1 MRERVDQVTLTV
13 IHNYLTSTCREMGL
27 AMMRTAYSPIF
38 NESLDF
44 SCVIFN
50 RAGRLIGQA
59 EFCPSQIGT
68 IKGTVEIL
76 LEELGMDA
84 FSPGDVLLTNDPY
97 RGCGHV
103 PEFTVLKG
111 VFDSEGNLLFYVA
124 NCAHMAEPGAKSPG
138 GLAGDATDIYQEG
151 LILPPVWLQ
160 REGKDVQDIW
170 EIIFA
175 NHRTPEVTNG
185 DLHAMVGSLDIA
197 ERRLNELLTRYG
209 SDQVDLASDELLAI
223 SERRMRAEI
232 QAIPDGVYTFEDV
245 IEDDGIEERPL
256 PIRVT
261 VTVSGEDFKADFTG
275 SAPQARG
282 PMNANYSVT
291 ASAVYNALLHLTDS
305 TIPRNDGCYRPI
317 QIVAPEGTLLNCRHP
332 AALVGGN
339 TEISPRITDIIFGAL
354 SEALPDRVPAS
365 LGGTSCCF
373 LFGGQHPGGE
383 PYAHFHFEGVGWG
396 ARNEQDGNNTV
407 VVINGNCRNTPVEIF
422 ETRYPFI
429 TECYR
434 LLTDSGGPGKWRG
447 GLGGERILTVTAH
460 RITVSAL
467 FNRMTIS
474 PFGLFGGKEGARS
487 GIYVKPAGS
496 ENFRTF
502 QDVFGTLSPSKFS
515 GVELK
520 KGDQVR
526 IVFPGGGGYGNPS
539 ERSRDAVAS
548 DVRVGFVSEDQA
560 ERAYAPKP

>member
-339 TEISPRITDIIFGAL
+339 TEISPRITDIILARFRRPCQTEYRPL
-354 SEALPDRVPAS
+354 SEARPAV
-365 LGGTSCCF
+365 SC
-373 LFGGQHPGGE
+373 LAGSIPVE
-383 PYAHFHFEGVGWG
+383 NPTRISISKGWG
-396 ARNEQDGNNTV
+396 GA
-407 VVINGNCRNTPVEIF
+407 
-422 ETRYPFI
+422 
-429 TECYR
+429 
-434 LLTDSGGPGKWRG
+434 PGM
-447 GLGGERILTVTAH
+447 
-460 RITVSAL
+460 
-467 FNRMTIS
+467 NRM
-474 PFGLFGGKEGARS
+474 
-487 GIYVKPAGS
+487 GIT
-496 ENFRTF
+496 RW
-502 QDVFGTLSPSKFS
+502 L
-515 GVELK
+515 
-520 KGDQVR
+520 
-526 IVFPGGGGYGNPS
+526 
-539 ERSRDAVAS
+539 
-548 DVRVGFVSEDQA
+548 
-560 ERAYAPKP
+560 